1 MSNHVGVDKSATGS
15 LLRCKINTVVSTFNI
30 RSLNSIEKIGELT
43 ALAEEKGISVV
54 CLQEHRKFHDS
65 AHVHYTVV
73 GKGRI
78 LANSSCWKKSMN
90 SCVEGVGMLLSLSA
104 HNSLEGNIVVVNS
117 RIIVANFSGNPA
129 TTIICCYS
137 PLNYSG
143 DSDALDVYNTL
154 SEVIKRQPGHN
165 LKTTCGDI

>member
-1 MSNHVGVDKSATGS
+1 MINHVGVDKSATGS
-15 LLRCKINTVVSTFNI
+15 LLICKINTVVSTFNI

-117 RIIVANFSGNPA
+117 QIIVANFSGNPA
-129 TTIICCYS
+129 TTIREFKIRRLRTTATDKHDIAHDQNHVTVHFS
-137 PLNYSG
+137 R
-143 DSDALDVYNTL
+143 VTL
-154 SEVIKRQPGHN
+154 R
-165 LKTTCGDI
+165 LR